1 MLGKILLW
9 LIAALILFWLL
20 GILLGLLP
28 FIFIV
33 LLTTVAL
40 LCIYSLLPAK
50 FRINS
55 FEQWLGIQRKPRTS
69 PVATTP
75 TNNLN
80 DGTTDTDNNGNGVTP
95 KTDSEPDEPVF
106 TPPTV
111 EVKPQPEPEPE
122 LIQPELKF
130 DTIKFNF
137 NGKLPDRE
145 ELKANLKRKVIG
157 QDAAIDVLVRVVLG
171 KLASKNNKPLVVFL
185 PGPTGSGK
193 TELSKALAEALESK
207 LTRFDMGEFAES
219 HKASNLFGSPK
230 GYVGSTEG
238 GALPNAL
245 RTSKKRCV
253 LLFDEVEKA
262 HQSLWRQLLAF
273 FDEGRVGDVLGQ
285 TSAPKNTICLLTSN
299 LAADKIAEN
308 PETAKDIIKMGGYFP
323 PEFLGRIDKV
333 IPLLRLGT
341 VDTARLTVVL
351 AKKVANRFDIN
362 LIIEQ
367 EALVELVNATFDE
380 GQKYGGRG
388 IMERIGDL
396 IGDDLLDL
404 QGQQIFQARLIVKN
418 DRLRAVPL
426 MAEVNNYE

>member
-1 MLGKILLW
+1 MLGKILFW
-9 LIAALILFWLL
+9 LIAAWILFWLL

-50 FRINS
+50 FRIKA
-55 FEQWLGIQRKPRTS
+55 FEQWLGVQRKPKTQSTS
-69 PVATTP
+69 PVSTASSS
-75 TNNLN
+75 
-80 DGTTDTDNNGNGVTP
+80 NGNMP
-95 KTDSEPDEPVF
+95 KDETDL
-106 TPPTV
+106 TPPTI
-111 EVKPQPEPEPE
+111 QPEPKSELEPE

-137 NGKLPDRE
+137 NSKLPDRE
-145 ELKANLKRKVIG
+145 ELKASLKKKVIG

-207 LTRFDMGEFAES
+207 LTRFDMGEYAES

-230 GYVGSTEG
+230 GYVGSTDG
-238 GALPNAL
+238 GGLPNAL
-245 RTSKKRCV
+245 RTSKKRCI

-262 HQSLWRQLLAF
+262 HQSLWRQMLAF
-273 FDEGRVGDVLGQ
+273 FDEGRVADTLGQ
-285 TSAPKNTICLLTSN
+285 TLAPKNTICLLTSN

-308 PETAKDIIKMGGYFP
+308 PEAAKDIIKQGRYFP

-333 IPLLRLGT
+333 IPLLRLGAA
-341 VDTARLTVVL
+341 DTARLTVVL

-426 MAEVNNYE
+426 MAEVK

>member
-1 MLGKILLW
+1 MLFKLIGWLLA
-9 LIAALILFWLL
+9 ISVVFWLL
-20 GILLGLLP
+20 GVLLRLLP
-28 FIFIV
+28 IIFIA
-33 LLTTVAL
+33 LLSVVAL
-40 LCIYSLLPAK
+40 LCIYSLLPTK
-50 FRINS
+50 FRIKV
-55 FEQWLGIQRKPRTS
+55 FEQWLGIQKKPRSRSDTT
-69 PVATTP
+69 PVATSSTD
-75 TNNLN
+75 NLN
-80 DGTTDTDNNGNGVTP
+80 NTTDTTNNSDDAATP
-95 KTDSEPDEPVF
+95 ETEPVLSS
-106 TPPTV
+106 PTF
-111 EVKPQPEPEPE
+111 EPEPEPEPE

-130 DTIKFNF
+130 DTIKFNPG
-137 NGKLPDRE
+137 GKLPDRE

-157 QDAAIDVLVRVVLG
+157 QDLAIDVLVRVVLG

-207 LTRFDMGEFAES
+207 LTRFDMGEYAES

-273 FDEGRVGDVLGQ
+273 FDEGRVSDTIGQ
-285 TSAPKNTICLLTSN
+285 TLAPKNTICLLTSN
-299 LAADKIAEN
+299 LEADKIAEH
-308 PETAKDIIKMGGYFP
+308 PEAAKDIIKQGRYFP

-341 VDTARLTVVL
+341 ADTARLTVVL

-362 LIIEQ
+362 LLIEQ
-367 EALVELVNATFDE
+367 QALEELVNSTFDE

-426 MAEVNNYE
+426 I

>member
-1 MLGKILLW
+1 MIVKILLW
-9 LIAALILFWLL
+9 LFAIYLLFWLL
-20 GILLGLLP
+20 AILLSLTP
-28 FIFIV
+28 IIFLI
-33 LLTTVAL
+33 LITAVAL

-50 FRINS
+50 FRINA
-55 FEQWLGIQRKPRTS
+55 FEQWLGVQRKPKTHNTN
-69 PVATTP
+69 PVSSTP
-75 TNNLN
+75 TNNNVPTSESSPELE
-80 DGTTDTDNNGNGVTP
+80 
-95 KTDSEPDEPVF
+95 DSEPDL
-106 TPPTV
+106 TPPTIQP
-111 EVKPQPEPEPE
+111 EPEPEPE

-130 DTIKFNF
+130 DTVKFNL

-145 ELKANLKRKVIG
+145 ELKASLKKKVIG

-193 TELSKALAEALESK
+193 TELSKALAEALETK

-273 FDEGRVGDVLGQ
+273 FDEGRVSDVLGQ
-285 TSAPKNTICLLTSN
+285 TLAPKNTICLLTSN
-299 LAADKIAEN
+299 LEADRIAEN
-308 PETAKDIIKMGGYFP
+308 PKAAKDIIKQGRYFP

-333 IPLLRLGT
+333 IPLLRLDT
-341 VDTARLTVVL
+341 ADTARLTVVL
-351 AKKVANRFDIN
+351 ARKVANRFDIN
-362 LIIEQ
+362 LIVEQ
-367 EALVELVNATFDE
+367 EALEELVNVTYDE

-388 IMERIGDL
+388 IMEKIGDL
-396 IGDDLLDL
+396 IVDDLLDL
-404 QGQQIFQARLIVKN
+404 QGQQIYQARLIIEN
-418 DRLRAVPL
+418 DRLRAIPL
-426 MAEVNNYE
+426 MSEVK